1 MTQNSNWSSVTNQ
14 NDRKQWEVQEGREIQ
29 EGRDVC
35 VSMTD

>member
-14 NDRKQWEVQEGREIQ
+14 NDRKQWEVQEGR
-29 EGRDVC
+29 DVC